1 MQKAQARV
9 DAMQQE
15 MTLNAANY
23 AKEIS
28 RLKLILSEKESLI
41 DTMSADIYNRH

>member
-1 MQKAQARV
+1 LQKANARV

-15 MTLNAANY
+15 MTSNAALY
-23 AKEIS
+23 AKELS

-41 DTMSADIYNRH
+41 DTMSADIYNR